1 MVSFKLARSNAQW
14 DLALSN
20 GIVKT
25 GLGFGVGV
33 VASVILFRRAS
44 IHRLLC
50 SNKLGRMWPVFTGIG
65 FGMGQGYAEGNQL
78 FNPLLVPGTK
88 LVSSKKD

>member
-1 MVSFKLARSNAQW
+1 MSSETKAKRPSEAILNDKW

-33 VASVILFRRAS
+33 VASVILFRR
-44 IHRLLC
+44 
-50 SNKLGRMWPVFTGIG
+50 RMWPVFTGIG

-88 LVSSKKD
+88 LVSNKKD